1 MKSKVLVSSI
11 LTIALCLSLIAGS
24 TFALFTDQSKFGIE
38 VTSGD
43 VEIYASAAIFKVWS
57 AQGAAND
64 VAEDEYLEDENGHG
78 YNHVDP
84 KTVVPGIAD
93 KTFIN
98 GGNAEINSDGKL
110 VINRITPGDK
120 VDVTVKVDNKSDVA
134 MVYRYKII
142 AEDKNLAYGMVVSV
156 QDEASAPV
164 VAYEGLATW
173 TSKWY
178 PVIPAVGGT
187 PTEIPDYTFSVEL
200 PVYAGN
206 EYQSEKED
214 QEDGRLAGAQSVSYT
229 VLVEAVQGNAVTD
242 DESQATLFPEA
253 FARRAERGGVLDGQG
268 ATVTLENALA
278 VAGKDLTIVN
288 TTIDATDAADF
299 GSANLALYA
308 QQADIVLGEGTTL
321 IAGDDY
327 GIFGMFMNNI
337 TLDKGSKIVVPEGSN
352 ASAITVQGMNGALNL
367 YLNDT
372 GLIEGDT
379 MIVLMTSSEYNIYV
393 PSAEAYNEYVDMIET
408 DTTAKEINWY
418 IDGELVPVATDDAS
432 LQAALADPNVPVVR
446 LGANVTAA
454 IADLSNKVIDAC
466 GNDATLTFTGKLEN
480 VVIMG
485 IVDTDGISGASTIDL
500 SAATGDVAIVG
511 CTLTDMAGTP
521 NGAIRLATNTDALDV
536 TIDNCVVSSNG
547 KGYGA
552 YHSGQF
558 NGDITVTNT
567 TFKNVGSWA
576 IQINNKIVGDV
587 KIDNC
592 TFENVGG
599 VVKVLSG
606 IEGDFTFTNNTMISP
621 VGHDGKPEQ
630 IMVSTSK
637 NTPVSCTGTK
647 TVTGNTLDGA
657 DWTQN

>member
-24 TFALFTDQSKFGIE
+24 TFALFTDQTKFGIE

-43 VEIYASAAIFKVWS
+43 VEIYASPAISKVWS
-57 AQGAAND
+57 AQGDDND

-379 MIVLMTSSEYNIYV
+379 KIVLMTSSEYNIYV

-466 GNDATLTFTGKLEN
+466 GNDATLTLSGNMNN
-480 VVIMG
+480 VVIKG
-485 IVDTDGISGASTIDL
+485 IVDTDGDATAPISCK
-500 SAATGDVAIVG
+500 DVVG
-511 CTLTDMAGTP
+511 
-521 NGAIRLATNTDALDV
+521 DV
-536 TIDNCVVSSNG
+536 TIKNCTLVDVNG
-547 KGYGA
+547 GSYGA
-552 YHSGQF
+552 IVVGANSNVTIEDCVISGVNKSYAVYGTAC
-558 NGDITVTNT
+558 NGLTIKNT
-567 TFKNVGSWA
+567 TFNNLGSWA
-576 IQINNKIVGDV
+576 IQVNGVENGGVL
-587 KIDNC
+587 IDGC
-592 TFENVGG
+592 TFNTADG
-599 VVKVLSG
+599 VVKILSG
-606 IEGDFTFTNNTMISP
+606 VNGDFTFTNNTMIG
-621 VGHDGKPEQ
+621 VKGHDGKPEQ